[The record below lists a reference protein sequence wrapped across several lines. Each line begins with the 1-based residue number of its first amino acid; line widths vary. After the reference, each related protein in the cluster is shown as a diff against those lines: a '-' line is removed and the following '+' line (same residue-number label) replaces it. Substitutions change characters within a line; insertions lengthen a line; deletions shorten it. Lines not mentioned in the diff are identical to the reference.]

1 MFEALGS
8 LFGFNSY
15 PLPSAFS
22 NQQHSALQ
30 QQYLMPIGQ
39 QLSQQQ
45 FSPCP
50 HSNCPIC
57 KENAEQMQKLSQE
70 LELAQKIKKENYKKR
85 CQVYMAKF
93 NRYLMARKE
102 MRR

>member
-8 LFGFNSY
+8 LFGFDSY

-22 NQQHSALQ
+22 NQQHNALQ

-45 FSPCP
+45 FFPCR
-50 HSNCPIC
+50 HLNCPIC
-57 KENAEQMQKLSQE
+57 KENAERMRKLSQE
-70 LELAQKIKKENYKKR
+70 LELAQKIKKEDYEKR
-85 CQVYMAKF
+85 CQEYVAKF
-93 NRYLMARKE
+93 NRYLMTRKDSQ
-102 MRR
+102 